1 MYQKSAVYYD
11 AIYSFKNYQKEADKI
26 HQLIQQHKRSSGR
39 TLLDVACGTG
49 GHLAFLR
56 QHYEVE
62 GLDVNPDML
71 KIARPKHPDMRFHQ
85 GEMASFNLKRKFDA
99 IICLF
104 SSIGYVK
111 TKQRLH
117 QTIQNMARHLQP
129 GGVLIIEP
137 WFSPEAF
144 IPGTVHGLWVDK
156 PDLKIARI
164 NVSLVKD
171 NVSIMDMHHLV
182 GTPNGVEHFVER
194 HEMALFTHEEYI
206 EAFRSA
212 NLEVTYEPDGLT
224 GRGLYVGSRLKQI
237 V

>member
-1 MYQKSAVYYD
+1 MYEKSAIYYD
-11 AIYSFKNYQKEADKI
+11 VIYSFKNYEKEAGKI
-26 HQLIQQHKRSSGR
+26 HQLIQQHKRSPGR

-49 GHLAFLR
+49 GHLAFLP

-71 KIARPKHPDMRFHQ
+71 KIARQKYSDIRFHQ
-85 GEMASFNLKRKFDA
+85 GEMASFDLNRKFDA

-117 QTIQNMARHLQP
+117 QTIQNMAHHLQP

-144 IPGTVHGLWVDK
+144 TSGTVHGLWVDK

-164 NVSLVKD
+164 NISLVRD
-171 NVSIMDMHHLV
+171 NLSIMDMHHLI
-182 GTPNGVEHFVER
+182 GTPETVEHFIER
-194 HEMALFTHEEYI
+194 HEMALFTHEEYL
-206 EAFRSA
+206 EAFRTA
-212 NLEVTYEPDGLT
+212 NMEVTHEREGLT
-224 GRGLYVGSRLKQI
+224 GRGLYVATQ
-237 V
+237 

>member
-1 MYQKSAVYYD
+1 LRSLYQKSAAHYD
-11 AIYSFKNYQKEADKI
+11 AIYSFKNYQKEADKV

-71 KIARPKHPDMRFHQ
+71 KIARQKYPDMRFHQ
-85 GEMASFNLKRKFDA
+85 GEMASFSLKRKFDA

-111 TKQRLH
+111 TKQRLR
-117 QTIQNMARHLQP
+117 QTIQNMAGHLQP

-144 IPGTVHGLWVDK
+144 TPGTVHGLWVDK

-164 NVSLVKD
+164 NISLVKD
-171 NVSIMDMHHLV
+171 NLSIMDMHHLV
-182 GTPNGVEHFVER
+182 GTPSGIEHFVER
-194 HEMALFTHEEYI
+194 HEMALFTHEEYL
-206 EAFRSA
+206 EAFRTA
-212 NLEVTYEPDGLT
+212 NIEVTHEREGLT
-224 GRGLYVGSRLKQI
+224 GRGLYVATQ
-237 V
+237 

>member
-85 GEMASFNLKRKFDA
+85 GEMASFNLNRKFDA

-111 TKQRLH
+111 TKQRLR
-117 QTIQNMARHLQP
+117 QTIQNMAHHLQP

-137 WFSPEAF
+137 WFAPDGF

-164 NVSLVKD
+164 NISLVKD
-171 NVSIMDMHHLV
+171 NLSIMEMHHLI
-182 GTPNGVEHFVER
+182 GTPEAVEHFVER
-194 HEMALFTHEEYI
+194 HEMALFTHEEYL
-206 EAFRSA
+206 ETFRAA
-212 NLEVTYEPDGLT
+212 NLIVTHEREGLT
-224 GRGLYVGSRLKQI
+224 GRGLYI
-237 V
+237 ATP

>member
-1 MYQKSAVYYD
+1 MFGLYQKSALYYD
-11 AIYSFKNYQKEADKI
+11 AIYSFKNYEKESDKI
-26 HQLIQQHKRSSGR
+26 HQLIQQHKRSPGR
-39 TLLDVACGTG
+39 TLLDAACGTG

-56 QHYEVE
+56 QHYDVE

-71 KIARPKHPDMRFHQ
+71 KIARQKHPDLAFHQ
-85 GEMASFNLKRKFDA
+85 ADMTSFSLKRKFDA

-111 TKQRLH
+111 TKKRLH

-137 WFSPEAF
+137 WFAPEDF

-164 NVSLVKD
+164 NISLVKD
-171 NVSIMDMHHLV
+171 NLSIMDMHHLI

-194 HEMALFTHEEYI
+194 HEMALFTHEEYL
-206 EAFRSA
+206 EAFRTA
-212 NLEVTYEPDGLT
+212 NLEVTHEPEGLM
-224 GRGLYVGSRLKQI
+224 GRGLYVATH
-237 V
+237 

>member
-1 MYQKSAVYYD
+1 MYQKSALYYD
-11 AIYSFKNYQKEADKI
+11 AIYSFKNYRKEADKI

-71 KIARPKHPDMRFHQ
+71 KIARQRHPDLTFHRAD
-85 GEMASFNLKRKFDA
+85 MASFSLNRKFDA

-111 TKQRLH
+111 TRQRLNKAIH
-117 QTIQNMARHLQP
+117 NMARHLQP
-129 GGVLIIEP
+129 GGVIIIEP

-144 IPGTVHGLWVDK
+144 TPGTLHGLWVDK
-156 PDLKIARI
+156 PDLKITRM
-164 NVSLVKD
+164 NLSTVKG
-171 NVSIMDMHHLV
+171 NLSIMDMHHLV
-182 GTPNGVEHFVER
+182 GTTKGIEHFIEH
-194 HEMALFTHEEYI
+194 HEMGLFTHEEYLA
-206 EAFRSA
+206 AFKLAR
-212 NLEVTYEPDGLT
+212 LELTHDPEGLT
-224 GRGLYVGSRLKQI
+224 GRGLYIATREG
-237 V
+237 

>member
-1 MYQKSAVYYD
+1 MYQKSAAHYD
-11 AIYSFKNYQKEADKI
+11 AIYSFKNYQKEADKV

-71 KIARPKHPDMRFHQ
+71 KIARQKYSDMRFHL
-85 GEMASFNLKRKFDA
+85 GKMASFNLKRKFDA

-117 QTIQNMARHLQP
+117 QTIQNMAGHLQP

-137 WFSPEAF
+137 WFSPEDF
-144 IPGTVHGLWVDK
+144 TPGTVHGLWVDK

-164 NVSLVKD
+164 NISLVKD
-171 NVSIMDMHHLV
+171 SLSIMEMHHLV
-182 GTPNGVEHFVER
+182 GTPSGIEHFVER
-194 HEMALFTHEEYI
+194 HEMALFTHEEYL
-206 EAFRSA
+206 EAFRTA
-212 NLEVTYEPDGLT
+212 NMEVTHEREGLT
-224 GRGLYVGSRLKQI
+224 GRGLYVATQ
-237 V
+237 